1 MEKLKTG
8 YCAKNNK
15 IVNIVIDYLD
25 ASCLEGK
32 QEYIK
37 GVFECNHSF
46 GNCTKCPIWENAP
59 DKIFY

>member
-1 MEKLKTG
+1 MEKSKTG

-15 IVNIVIDYLD
+15 IVNIIIDYLD
-25 ASCLEGK
+25 SSCLEGR

-37 GVFECNHSF
+37 GVFKCSHSF
-46 GNCTKCPIWENAP
+46 GDCAECPVWESAP